1 MPSERTMKYLREDV
15 GKNDADCAQDAISST
30 VLLEQRVV
38 DLDERIAALP
48 SDAAADK
55 AVLEVEAAALL
66 LDLDE
71 NGEAFRRARRAFDV
85 LLQDGRWEQ
94 AAQAGLVMFQA
105 DQPDSMA
112 ALGQAIWLSVTFP
125 VDPELT
131 VAIMQQVV
139 DDTPDDSDGA
149 AVAAIVASYVVDMR
163 AEGRQR
169 DDLVFFTN
177 NLLGAVA
184 RRHSGV
190 DSQEAFK
197 AWIERLELDQPEKFL
212 VRLRNIVDVMV
223 QDEWWFDRDEISAR
237 IPAG

>member
-1 MPSERTMKYLREDV
+1 MKYLKDDI
-15 GKNDADCAQDAISST
+15 GKNDADCAQDAISSS
-30 VLLEQRVV
+30 VLLEQRVMAIDEQIAELAPGENVRRASLDV
-38 DLDERIAALP
+38 D
-48 SDAAADK
+48 
-55 AVLEVEAAALL
+55 AAALL

-71 NGEAFRRARRAFDV
+71 DAEAYKRARRAFDV
-85 LLQDGRWEQ
+85 LIENGEWER

-149 AVAAIVASYVVDMR
+149 AVAAVVASYVVDLR

-169 DDLVFFTN
+169 DDLEFFTT

-190 DSQEAFK
+190 DSQEAFR
-197 AWIERLELDQPEKFL
+197 AWMERLELDKPEKFL
-212 VRLRNIVDVMV
+212 VRLRNVVDVMV
-223 QDEWWFDRDEISAR
+223 QDEWWFDRDALSNR